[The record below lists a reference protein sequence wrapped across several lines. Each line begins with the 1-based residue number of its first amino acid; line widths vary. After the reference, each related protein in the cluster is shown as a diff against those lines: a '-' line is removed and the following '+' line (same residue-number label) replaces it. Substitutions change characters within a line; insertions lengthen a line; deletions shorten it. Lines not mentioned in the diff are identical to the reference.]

1 MRIQVSADDVQL
13 AVVRGTEGSFSPT
26 IQSARNGSALLELNR
41 SELEDGLMAFVQAA
55 VDEYGAQIQSAE
67 LSLSSVSDLAL
78 AASLKIKGRKLLNF
92 TVTIAARAAVDKQL
106 AVTISRLR
114 AQGDGLTGVAV
125 ARLIGPKLKAYEG
138 VSFDLAPE
146 VLKNVRLT
154 GLRVE
159 AADRVCIS
167 AAFQV

>member
-1 MRIQVSADDVQL
+1 
-13 AVVRGTEGSFSPT
+13 
-26 IQSARNGSALLELNR
+26 
-41 SELEDGLMAFVQAA
+41 
-55 VDEYGAQIQSAE
+55 
-67 LSLSSVSDLAL
+67 
-78 AASLKIKGRKLLNF
+78 
-92 TVTIAARAAVDKQL
+92 
-106 AVTISRLR
+106 
-114 AQGDGLTGVAV
+114 V